1 MHKALYR
8 MFRPMTFSDVVGQE
22 HITRTLKNQIA
33 NDNTAHAYLFCGT
46 RGTGKTSTAKIFARS
61 INCISPVDFEPCNS
75 CEICTGIIEES
86 IMDVVEIDAASNN
99 GVDDVRELRENV
111 KYPPSRGR
119 YKVYIIDEVHML
131 SQGAFNALLKTL
143 EEPPEYVVFILA
155 TTEAHKL
162 PATILSRCQRFE
174 FKRIGMDDIVQRM
187 RHVCD
192 QTGVC
197 ADDDALSLIAMSS
210 QGALRDALSVLD
222 QCISYT
228 SECIR
233 YEDVVSLLGTVDY
246 QTISSMSGAI
256 MDSNIKECLKIVNEA
271 VIWGKD
277 LRHFVQKLIEHFR
290 NIMVMQMG
298 PSKGGMIQLTEHMK
312 ETVSQ
317 QSQIITPQELIRNI
331 KILSGVQNDM
341 KYSTHPRIML
351 EVAVMKLC
359 TPSED
364 ESVDGLISRIARIE
378 SLVKNGA
385 VQMVRPSP
393 QSESQTIGQVK
404 KTGPAKAPPQ
414 GNADNSSKPKC
425 DSYQCSEKTINIS
438 NGMDTG
444 ALWKELL
451 RVIKQDKKVPVQA
464 MLKEGKPQGIDG
476 GMFIVV
482 FKDAFGFHK
491 QALSKTE
498 TISYICDVLKR
509 ITGENLGIKLFLE
522 SEVNVSDSDS
532 AGNEP
537 GRDTALEMLE
547 GIFPPEMIEV
557 IDSSEE

>member
-8 MFRPMTFSDVVGQE
+8 MFRPMTFSDVIGQE

-33 NDNTAHAYLFCGT
+33 NDNMAHAYLFCGT

-75 CEICTGIIEES
+75 CEICMGIIEES

-143 EEPPEYVVFILA
+143 EEPPPYVVFILA

-174 FKRIGMDDIVQRM
+174 FKRIGIDDAIQRM
-187 RHVCD
+187 RHVCE
-192 QTGVC
+192 QTGVR

-210 QGALRDALSVLD
+210 QGAMRDALSVLD

-233 YEDVVSLLGTVDY
+233 YDDVVSLLGTVDY

-256 MDSNIKECLKIVNEA
+256 IDSNIKLCLEIVNEA
-271 VIWGKD
+271 VVWGKD
-277 LRHFVQKLIEHFR
+277 LRHFIQKLIEHFR
-290 NIMVMQMG
+290 NIMVMQVG
-298 PSKGGMIQLTEHMK
+298 PSNDGMIQLTDHMK
-312 ETVSQ
+312 GLVAQ
-317 QSQIITPQELIRNI
+317 QSQSITPQEAIRNI
-331 KILSGVQNDM
+331 KILSQVQNDM

-351 EVAVMKLC
+351 EVAIMKLC

-364 ESVDGLISRIARIE
+364 ESADGLISRIARIE
-378 SLVKNGA
+378 SLVKQGIM
-385 VQMVRPSP
+385 Q
-393 QSESQTIGQVK
+393 
-404 KTGPAKAPPQ
+404 PAKQTERQSPEKVET
-414 GNADNSSKPKC
+414 GENAKASEESTPGTISKQKC
-425 DSYQCSEKTINIS
+425 DSYKCSEKTIDVSI
-438 NGMDTG
+438 GMDTEP
-444 ALWKELL
+444 LWKELL

-464 MLKEGKPQGIDG
+464 MLKEGKPQGMEG
-476 GMFIVV
+476 SMLIVV
-482 FKDAFGFHK
+482 FNDAFGFHK
-491 QALSKTE
+491 QALSKDE
-498 TISYICDVLKR
+498 TISYINGVLKR
-509 ITGENLGIKLFLE
+509 ITGENMGIKLFLE
-522 SEVNVSDSDS
+522 SEVNVNMQGSVET
-532 AGNEP
+532 GG

-547 GIFPPEMIEV
+547 GIFPPEMIEI
-557 IDSSEE
+557 IDPGEE

>member
-111 KYPPSRGR
+111 KYPPSRGK

-143 EEPPEYVVFILA
+143 EEPPPYVVFILA

-174 FKRIGMDDIVQRM
+174 FKRIGMDDAVQRM
-187 RHVCD
+187 RHVCE
-192 QTGVC
+192 QTGVQ

-210 QGALRDALSVLD
+210 QGAMRDALSVLD

-233 YEDVVSLLGTVDY
+233 YDDVVSLLGTVDY

-256 MDSNIKECLKIVNEA
+256 VDSNIKACLEIVNEA
-271 VIWGKD
+271 VVWGKD
-277 LRHFVQKLIEHFR
+277 LRHFIQKLIEHFR

-298 PSKGGMIQLTEHMK
+298 PSNGDMIQLTDHMK
-312 ETVSQ
+312 ELVAK
-317 QSQIITPQELIRNI
+317 QSQSITPQEAIRNI
-331 KILSGVQNDM
+331 KILSQVQNDM

-351 EVAVMKLC
+351 EVAAMKLC

-364 ESVDGLISRIARIE
+364 ESVEGLISRIARIE
-378 SLVKNGA
+378 SIVNKGGI
-385 VQMVRPSP
+385 QPSKP
-393 QSESQTIGQVK
+393 ERQIEKQSPEKVETCGI
-404 KTGPAKAPPQ
+404 AKAS
-414 GNADNSSKPKC
+414 AEASSGAASKQKC
-425 DSYQCSEKTINIS
+425 DSYKCSEKTIDVS
-438 NGMDTG
+438 TGMDTEP
-444 ALWKELL
+444 LWKELL

-464 MLKEGKPQGIDG
+464 MLKEGKPQGMEGSMI
-476 GMFIVV
+476 IVV
-482 FKDAFGFHK
+482 FDDAFGFHK
-491 QALSKTE
+491 QALSKNE
-498 TISYICDVLKR
+498 TISYINGVLKR
-509 ITGENLGIKLFLE
+509 ITGENMGIKLFLE
-522 SEVNVSDSDS
+522 SEVNVNVQDSL
-532 AGNEP
+532 EK
-537 GRDTALEMLE
+537 DTALEMLE
-547 GIFPPEMIEV
+547 EIFPPEMIE
-557 IDSSEE
+557 IIGPSEE

>member
-33 NDNTAHAYLFCGT
+33 NSNTAHAYLFCGT

-174 FKRIGMDDIVQRM
+174 FKRIGMEDIVQRM

-192 QTGVC
+192 QTGVH
-197 ADDDALSLIAMSS
+197 ADEDALSLIAMSA

-228 SECIR
+228 NECIR

-246 QTISSMSGAI
+246 QTISNMSGAI

-298 PSKGGMIQLTEHMK
+298 PSKDDMIQLTEHMK
-312 ETVSQ
+312 EIVSQ
-317 QSQIITPQELIRNI
+317 QSQRITPQEAIRNI

-359 TPSED
+359 TPVED
-364 ESVDGLISRIARIE
+364 ESVDGLISRISRIE
-378 SLVKNGA
+378 SLVKNGGIQA
-385 VQMVRPSP
+385 ANVSP
-393 QSESQTIGQVK
+393 QSESQTCGQVK
-404 KTGPAKAPPQ
+404 KASAANATTE
-414 GNADNSSKPKC
+414 GNAGKGSKSKC
-425 DSYQCSEKTINIS
+425 DSYECIEKTISIS

-444 ALWKELL
+444 SLWKELL

-476 GMFIVV
+476 GMLIVV
-482 FKDAFGFHK
+482 FKDEFGFHK

-498 TISYICDVLKR
+498 TISYIGGVLKR
-509 ITGENLGIKLFLE
+509 ITGENIGINLFLE
-522 SEVNVSDSDS
+522 SEVNIGDSGS
-532 AGNEP
+532 VGNDP
-537 GRDTALEMLE
+537 GGDAALEMLE
-547 GIFPPEMIEV
+547 GIFPPDMIEV
-557 IDSSEE
+557 IESNDE